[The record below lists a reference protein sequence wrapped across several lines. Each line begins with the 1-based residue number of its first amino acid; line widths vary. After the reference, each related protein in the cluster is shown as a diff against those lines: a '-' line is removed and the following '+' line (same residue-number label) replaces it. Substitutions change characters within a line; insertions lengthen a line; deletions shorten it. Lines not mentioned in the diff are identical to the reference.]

1 MFATNLK
8 PASEQVHRTVGQNRR
23 AMDALVIVNVA
34 VWVRQ
39 GRG

>member
-8 PASEQVHRTVGQNRR
+8 PASEQVHRAVGQDCG
-23 AMDALVIVNVA
+23 AMNTFVIVNVA